1 MTDDQTPNAA
11 QQKTSH
17 RDLDS
22 SLKTTKPQTWV
33 AVTAIAVALVVALT
47 WSVVATIPM
56 KSTATGVLNNMRYGY
71 SLTAPA
77 AGFVQLTGIEN
88 GIVKEKQQVGTVTS
102 ESGDSVPLMSL
113 GAGEVVSLFVMQN
126 QYVELG
132 DAIAS
137 ISFQPALNEPI
148 ELITFVGE
156 SDMDFFPVGGVVQLS
171 AVDTASGARI
181 HATGTIQGETE
192 LPATDTTMLNVSA
205 QSQSLTD
212 DWMTASDGYPFAIFI
227 ASDDWP
233 TGDSGF
239 VPRGGQIVNI
249 ERVYTSVRPIS
260 RLFGKG

>member
-88 GIVKEKQQVGTVTS
+88 GIKEKQQVGTVTS